1 MADQDNAKIIEPLA
15 KFHAKV
21 YVKGRVRIISNERDF
36 LGLSDGDIV
45 KLIIRTLDENKRPVH
60 RAYFEGMLVSGG
72 NVTIPKELINKLGIK
87 KGDVVEILLIG
98 YQKLHE
104 IIPEEHYL
112 LLRQYSS
119 GKFKLISADEE
130 KHLLE
135 NITLNLY

>member
-1 MADQDNAKIIEPLA
+1 MTEEPGTIEPLA

-21 YVKGRVRIISNERDF
+21 YVKGRIRIISNERDF

-45 KLIIRTLDENKRPVH
+45 KLIIRTLDENKHPVH

-87 KGDVVEILLIG
+87 KGDVVEVLMIG

-104 IIPEEHYL
+104 IIPEEHYIL
-112 LLRQYSS
+112 LKQYSS
-119 GKFKLISADEE
+119 GKFKLISAAEE
-130 KHLLE
+130 KQLLE
-135 NITLNLY
+135 TLTSTLY